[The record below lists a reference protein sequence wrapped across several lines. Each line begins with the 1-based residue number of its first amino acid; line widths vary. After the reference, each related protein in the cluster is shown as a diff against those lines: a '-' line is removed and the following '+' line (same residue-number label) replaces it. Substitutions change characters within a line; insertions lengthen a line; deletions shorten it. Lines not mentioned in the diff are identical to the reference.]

1 MLLKADKNKMAKSVI
16 CAFATWISRL
26 LPKPRLNVFRSP
38 SHIYVQI
45 IDDVKGVT
53 LTAASSMD
61 KGFEGSGG
69 NIDGAKK
76 VGAAIAKKALAAGIT
91 EVIFERVNNIYDEE
105 LFCLL
110 EAVSLA
116 GLKF

>member
-1 MLLKADKNKMAKSVI
+1 MLLKTDKNKMAKSVI

-26 LPKPRLNVFRSP
+26 LPKPRLNVFRST

-53 LTAASSMD
+53 LTADSSMD
-61 KGFEGSGG
+61 KGLTAVQKQQRVME
-69 NIDGAKK
+69 

-110 EAVSLA
+110 EAVSLT

>member
-38 SHIYVQI
+38 AHIYVQI

-61 KGFEGSGG
+61 KGLTAVQQQQRVME
-69 NIDGAKK
+69 

>member
-16 CAFATWISRL
+16 CAIANCISRL

-61 KGFEGSGG
+61 KGLTAVQKQQRVME
-69 NIDGAKK
+69 

-91 EVIFERVNNIYDEE
+91 EVIFESVNNSYDEE

-110 EAVSLA
+110 EAVSLT